1 MTQAIL
7 FDWGGVFNP
16 QHESL
21 DGYRSIAQRYGHSA
35 ESLYA
40 LLYNGDEW
48 RQARIGELTSQAYWS
63 SMQQKLGVTGELA
76 TFMGELF
83 AGEQLN
89 QQMVRIAQVLH
100 RRYRTGL
107 LSNALDDLETIL
119 ERWQVA
125 NLFDV
130 VINSARVG
138 VAKPNPH
145 AFELAVAALG
155 VQIRDIIFIDD
166 KLRNVLAAR
175 AFGLP
180 TVHFTTTTALIDEL
194 GSLGVLKPHE
204 RAMLREEL

>member
-21 DGYRSIAQRYGHSA
+21 EGYRRIAQRYGHSA

-48 RQARIGELTSQAYWS
+48 RQARIGQLTSHAYWS
-63 SMQQKLGVTGELA
+63 GMQQKLGVTGEL
-76 TFMGELF
+76 TGFMGELF

-89 QQMVRIAQVLH
+89 QHMVRIAQVLH

-119 ERWQVA
+119 ERWNA
-125 NLFDV
+125 DTLFDV

-138 VAKPNPH
+138 VAKPNQQ
-145 AFELAVAALG
+145 AFELAVKALD
-155 VQIRDIIFIDD
+155 VPMREIVFIDD

-180 TVHFTTTTALIDEL
+180 TVHFTTSEALIDEL

>member
-21 DGYRSIAQRYGHSA
+21 EGYRSIAQRYGHSA

-48 RQARIGELTSQAYWS
+48 RQARVGQLTSQAYWS
-63 SMQQKLGVTGELA
+63 GMQQKLGIDGELSG
-76 TFMGELF
+76 FMNELF

-89 QQMVRIAQVLH
+89 QQMVHIAQVLQ

-138 VAKPNPH
+138 VAKPNPQ

-155 VQIRDIIFIDD
+155 VPMREIVFIDD
-166 KLRNVLAAR
+166 KLRNVQAAR

-180 TVHFTTTTALIDEL
+180 TVHFTTTAALIDEL
-194 GSLGVLKPHE
+194 GSLDVLKPHE
-204 RAMLREEL
+204 RAMLREEF

>member
-21 DGYRSIAQRYGHSA
+21 EGYRSIAQRYGHSA

-40 LLYNGDEW
+40 LLYNSDEW
-48 RQARIGELTSQAYWS
+48 RQARVGQLTSQAYWAG
-63 SMQQKLGVTGELA
+63 MQQKLGIDGELSG
-76 TFMGELF
+76 FMNELF

-89 QQMVRIAQVLH
+89 QQMVRIAQVLQ

-138 VAKPNPH
+138 VAKPNPQ
-145 AFELAVAALG
+145 AFELAVEALG
-155 VQIRDIIFIDD
+155 VPMREIVFIDD
-166 KLRNVLAAR
+166 KLRNVQAAR

-180 TVHFTTTTALIDEL
+180 TVHFTTTAALIDEL
-194 GSLGVLKPHE
+194 GSLDVLKPHE
-204 RAMLREEL
+204 RAMLREEF